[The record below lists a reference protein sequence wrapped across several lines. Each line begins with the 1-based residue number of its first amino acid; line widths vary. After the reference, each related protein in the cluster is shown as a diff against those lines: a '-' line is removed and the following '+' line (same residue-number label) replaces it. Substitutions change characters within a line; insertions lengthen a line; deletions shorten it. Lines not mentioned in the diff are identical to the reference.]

1 MASQFLSE
9 FEFEPSRTCMLSTV
23 FDGPESIPCA
33 SEEEAKEGSC
43 AKGFLVATFLEIAL
57 ALCFYCIW
65 HAWHILR

>member
-1 MASQFLSE
+1 
-9 FEFEPSRTCMLSTV
+9 MLSTV